1 MPTYEFA
8 CPHGHEFEKFYKMSE
23 APAAAPCPQ
32 CGEPAT
38 RRISGGAGLVF
49 KGSGFYLTDYGRNAH
64 RTSGDASKQGG
75 SGESKGAES
84 KGSESKGGES
94 KGGDATGGD
103 TKGGDAKGGDA
114 KAAGASP
121 TPDAPKGGGSKTASK
136 PSTPKKGE

>member
-32 CGEPAT
+32 CGESAT

-49 KGSGFYLTDYGRNAH
+49 KGSGFYLTDYGKNAH
-64 RTSGDASKQGG
+64 RSSGDAPKK
-75 SGESKGAES
+75 SGESEAKGGEAKGGEA
-84 KGSESKGGES
+84 KGSE
-94 KGGDATGGD
+94 A
-103 TKGGDAKGGDA
+103 KGGDAKGADA
-114 KAAGASP
+114 AAKPEAPKSGETKAAP
-121 TPDAPKGGGSKTASK
+121 TK